1 MFKNILN
8 DIAGIGIFPTI
19 AFSIFFLFFIGVVIY
34 LVKVDKKHMNDMA
47 ELPFDEDDIE
57 DNE

>member
-1 MFKNILN
+1 MYKNVLN

-19 AFSIFFLFFIGVVIY
+19 AFLIFFLFFIGVIVY
-34 LVKVDKKHMNDMA
+34 VVKSDKKHMKDMS
-47 ELPFDEDDIE
+47 ELPLDQ